1 VTSVPITVGKGAV
14 KLNKQGTVKPAAGGE
29 PVVSLPAR

>member
-1 VTSVPITVGKGAV
+1 VTSVPVTVGKGTV
-14 KLNKQGTVKPAAGGE
+14 KLNKQGTLKPTADGE